1 MILSGMRLSH
11 LLAFGLICLAIVVA
25 GCTTP
30 ATQSPATTT
39 AVPTIPP
46 GSPIVGSW
54 VLESM
59 VSAGNPVVLVPG
71 TTISAIFGPEG
82 RISGSDGCNQYSGT
96 YMVSGSQLQVSPNLA
111 STLMACEQQVMDQAT
126 TYTRILL
133 APASWQVSGD
143 RLTVQ
148 AGQSILVYVKQV
160 PTPATTV
167 PTTAPPVMSPVGSWD
182 LTSMTYLSEGSSVTV
197 MPAGVIN
204 AIFGQ
209 DGKVQGYAGCNQYSA
224 AYTTN
229 GTSMAVSG
237 TVKTTLSCG
246 GQLDTQERAYLGIL
260 GTAARFEN
268 TGTQLTIY
276 DAQTPGSKLAYKP
289 GTAAAMPF
297 PTAIVG
303 NWTLIGMEK
312 TGTSITPASGVTIT
326 ATFTADGKVSGNA
339 GCNQYS
345 GGYVLTGTSAI
356 GISPLAT
363 TKMFCPD
370 PAGRQETNYLTIFQ
384 NAATWE
390 VSDVSGKLTIGAGTG
405 NSLLYQKTS

>member
-11 LLAFGLICLAIVVA
+11 LLAFGLILLAIVVA

-46 GSPIVGSW
+46 ASPIVGSW

-182 LTSMTYLSEGSSVTV
+182 LTSMTYMSEGSSVTV
-197 MPAGVIN
+197 TPAGVIN

-276 DAQTPGSKLAYKP
+276 DAQTPGSKLVYKP
-289 GTAAAMPF
+289 GTATVSPI

-303 NWTLIGMEK
+303 TWTLIGMDK
-312 TGTSITPASGVTIT
+312 TGTSITLSPGVMTT
-326 ATFTADGKVSGNA
+326 AIFTADGKVSGNA

-345 GGYVLTGTSAI
+345 GGYVLTGASAI

-370 PAGRQETNYLTIFQ
+370 PAGRQETNYLTILQ
-384 NAATWE
+384 NAATWVVPE
-390 VSDVSGKLTIGAGTG
+390 SGKLTIAAGIG
-405 NSLLYQKTS
+405 NSLLYVKTP

>member
-1 MILSGMRLSH
+1 MRISPLIASGIIILALM
-11 LLAFGLICLAIVVA
+11 VA

-39 AVPTIPP
+39 AVPTVPP

-59 VSAGNPVVLVPG
+59 VSAGSPVVLVPG
-71 TTISAIFGPEG
+71 TTISALFGPEG

-96 YMVSGSQLQVSPNLA
+96 YMVSGSQLQVSPALA
-111 STLMACEQQVMDQAT
+111 STMMACPTQIMDQAT

-133 APASWQVSGD
+133 VPASWQVSGD
-143 RLTVQ
+143 RLTIQ

-167 PTTAPPVMSPVGSWD
+167 PPVATPAAPPIGSWD
-182 LTSMTYLSEGSSVTV
+182 LTSMTYMSGGSSVTV

-209 DGKVQGYAGCNQYSA
+209 DGKVQGYAGCNDYSA

-229 GTSMAVSG
+229 GSSMAVSG
-237 TVKTTLSCG
+237 TVKTTQSCG
-246 GQLDTQERAYLGIL
+246 GQLDTQERAYLGVL

-268 TGTQLTIY
+268 IGTQLTIY
-276 DAQTPGSKLAYKP
+276 DAQTPGSKLVYKP
-289 GTAAAMPF
+289 GTATVSPI

-303 NWTLIGMEK
+303 TWTLIGMDK
-312 TGTSITPASGVTIT
+312 TGTSITLSPSVMTT
-326 ATFTADGKVSGNA
+326 AIFTADGKVSGNA
-339 GCNQYS
+339 GCNQYN
-345 GGYVLTGTSAI
+345 GGYVLTGASAI

-363 TKMFCPD
+363 TKMYCPD